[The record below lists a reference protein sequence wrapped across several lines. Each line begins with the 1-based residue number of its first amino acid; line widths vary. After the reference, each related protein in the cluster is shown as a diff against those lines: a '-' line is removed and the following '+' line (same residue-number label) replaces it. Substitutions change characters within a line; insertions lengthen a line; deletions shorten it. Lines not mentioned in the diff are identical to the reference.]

1 MKNNRIAITVERT
14 GTGYSAYANDYGIA
28 TVGDT
33 YAELKANALEAVNLY
48 MEVTDK
54 KPVTAEDL
62 QITLD
67 LPQFFTFFK
76 VINASALAA
85 RVGMPQSLLAQYVSG
100 HKKPSPKQV
109 SRILNGVREVGKE
122 LAALELV

>member
-1 MKNNRIAITVERT
+1 MANHKIAVTVERT
-14 GTGYSAYANDYGIA
+14 GDGYSAYANDYGIM
-28 TVGDT
+28 TVGET
-33 YAELKANALEAVNLY
+33 FTELKNNILEAVNLY
-48 MEVTDK
+48 LEETNK
-54 KPVTAEDL
+54 KLITEDGL

-67 LPQFFTFFK
+67 LHQFFSFFK

-100 HKKPSPKQV
+100 KKKPSPKQI
-109 SRILNGVREVGKE
+109 SRILNGVKEVGRE

>member
-1 MKNNRIAITVERT
+1 MKNKRIAITVERT

-28 TVGDT
+28 AVGDT
-33 YAELKANALEAVNLY
+33 YAELKANVLEAVNLY
-48 MEVTDK
+48 MEVTGK
-54 KPVTAEDL
+54 RPVAAEDL

-100 HKKPSPKQV
+100 HKKPSPKQIA
-109 SRILNGVREVGKE
+109 RILEGVRDVGKE

>member
-1 MKNNRIAITVERT
+1 MKNKRIAITVERT

-33 YAELKANALEAVNLY
+33 YAELKTHILEAVNLY
-48 MEVTDK
+48 MEEMGK
-54 KPVTAEDL
+54 KPVSAEDL

-67 LPQFFTFFK
+67 LAQFFSFFK

-85 RVGMPQSLLAQYVSG
+85 YVGMPQSLLAQYVSG
-100 HKKPSPKQV
+100 HKKPSPKQIA
-109 SRILNGVREVGKE
+109 RILDGVRQVGKE

>member
-1 MKNNRIAITVERT
+1 MKNRKIAITVERT
-14 GTGYSAYANDYGIA
+14 GDGYSAYANEYGIA

-33 YAELKANALEAVNLY
+33 FADLKANVLEAVNLY
-48 MEVTDK
+48 MEATGA
-54 KPVTAEDL
+54 KPVAEENL

-67 LPQFFTFFK
+67 LHQFFAFFK

-100 HKKPSPKQV
+100 KKKPSAKQV
-109 SRILNGVREVGKE
+109 SRILTGVKEVGRE